1 MVYFHRMFSDSS
13 YKIGSLYHS
22 PSEGCCLRQGEIPEQ
37 SIQKCDLSLFV
48 LQNEERGW
56 VLQQKMKTLVR
67 RYRIFIYQQSKM
79 RIFSV
84 TKDILVSLSLGS
96 VRIEV
101 NFNAHCQNCLL
112 LVGGL
117 RDLSLRSIPLTP
129 RNKPNFVKI

>member
-1 MVYFHRMFSDSS
+1 
-13 YKIGSLYHS
+13 
-22 PSEGCCLRQGEIPEQ
+22 
-37 SIQKCDLSLFV
+37 
-48 LQNEERGW
+48 
-56 VLQQKMKTLVR
+56 
-67 RYRIFIYQQSKM
+67 M

-101 NFNAHCQNCLL
+101 NFNAHWQNCLL

-129 RNKPNFVKI
+129 RNKQFCQNLIFCLFYKIIYLDIFIYIGYNKRGWSEKNDVLKSWLFS

>member
-56 VLQQKMKTLVR
+56 VLQQKNED
-67 RYRIFIYQQSKM
+67 
-79 RIFSV
+79 FS
-84 TKDILVSLSLGS
+84 TQIPYLYIS
-96 VRIEV
+96 VE
-101 NFNAHCQNCLL
+101 
-112 LVGGL
+112 
-117 RDLSLRSIPLTP
+117 
-129 RNKPNFVKI
+129 

>member
-1 MVYFHRMFSDSS
+1 
-13 YKIGSLYHS
+13 
-22 PSEGCCLRQGEIPEQ
+22 
-37 SIQKCDLSLFV
+37 
-48 LQNEERGW
+48 
-56 VLQQKMKTLVR
+56 
-67 RYRIFIYQQSKM
+67 M

-101 NFNAHCQNCLL
+101 NFNAHWQNCLL

-129 RNKPNFVKI
+129 RNKPNFAKIWFFVLFYKIIYLDIFVYIGYNKRGWSEKNDVLKSWLFS

>member
-1 MVYFHRMFSDSS
+1 
-13 YKIGSLYHS
+13 
-22 PSEGCCLRQGEIPEQ
+22 
-37 SIQKCDLSLFV
+37 
-48 LQNEERGW
+48 
-56 VLQQKMKTLVR
+56 
-67 RYRIFIYQQSKM
+67 M

-129 RNKPNFVKI
+129 RNKPNFAKIWFLFYFTKLFTLTSLYI